1 MIQQL
6 AEMKMIPKKYL
17 VGTLLLMLA
26 FGALPARG
34 ALTGQYLFD
43 NNTLD
48 SSGFARHGMAIGDP
62 AFATGLYNGSAG
74 ALQFNGSSQSVE
86 LPAST
91 DFIRNAPGATLLA
104 WIRPNAITSGA
115 QTILTVNNAD
125 ATQNG
130 GLGAA
135 RANLQINGSQFRVLG
150 RQLDSGGSSTFSGG
164 TPAAGTTFFVA
175 GVFDYTGS
183 AVRLYVNGAS
193 VGSTTVA
200 GWTANSADSAN
211 LVARIGSNFN
221 GSGEFFNGLI
231 DGARIYNTA
240 LSASEI
246 LDIYTAE
253 AFAGPRPGDTNGDG
267 VVNGEDLTPIRT
279 NWRLTG
285 KTREEGNLSGDAGG
299 LVDFVD
305 FRQWKTAFLGG
316 GGSLDGLDLSFA
328 VVPEP
333 ASILLA
339 LGCLA
344 GCSPRRRGRG
354 AAALS

>member
-6 AEMKMIPKKYL
+6 AEMKMIPKKCL
-17 VGTLLLMLA
+17 IGILLATLA
-26 FGALPARG
+26 FGAAPARG

-48 SSGFARHGMAIGDP
+48 SSGLARHGTAIGDP
-62 AFATGLYNGSAG
+62 TFATGLYEGSAG
-74 ALQFNGSSQSVE
+74 AIQFNGTSQSVE
-86 LPAST
+86 LPANT

-104 WIRPNAITSGA
+104 WIRPSAITSGA

-125 ATQNG
+125 ATQNA

-150 RQLDSGGSSTFSGG
+150 RQLDSGGSSSFSGG
-164 TPAAGTTFFVA
+164 APIAGTSFLVA

-183 AVRLYVNGAS
+183 AVRLYVNGES

-200 GWTANSADSAN
+200 GWTANSADSTN

-221 GSGEFFNGLI
+221 GTGEFFNGLI

-253 AFAGPRPGDTNGDG
+253 AFPGPLPGDTDGNG

-285 KTREEGNLSGDAGG
+285 KTREEGNLSADAGG

-316 GGSLDGLDLSFA
+316 GGSLDGLDVSFA

-333 ASILLA
+333 TSILLV
-339 LGCLA
+339 LFGLA
-344 GCSPRRRGRG
+344 AGSLRRRSR
-354 AAALS
+354 